1 MYEVEYERLQDEF
14 SKLISLE
21 RVHRKYPHSG
31 YADAYKRAVLDCKSK
46 LHAFYKHQTC
56 RMKERTYD

>member
-1 MYEVEYERLQDEF
+1 MNDNEYYRLQDEL
-14 SKLISLE
+14 SKLILQE

-46 LHAFYKHQTC
+46 LHAFYKHQNLPN
-56 RMKERTYD
+56 EGAHL